1 MQNTDTLK
9 TQAINGAL
17 YETISRYG
25 SGGAEFLKGLRGIDN
40 ETGKVFNRSL
50 RDVSNY
56 NVNDEFKN
64 QNIKQQA
71 GFSAEIAGVSKRN
84 AEAVINGKTPTAM
97 RSEDIAQYGKNHSV
111 VDIVEMIDGNEIT
124 SQMKFVN
131 NAEKMLDKIVAGKG
145 KNDLSRY
152 LQADKIEVPTEQTEQ
167 LKEYCRHKVKELNK
181 QIIAL
186 ESNGNDEKAAQ
197 LRANIDKYNQIEQK
211 IADSGLTTEE
221 AIRYRLNPE
230 WETIKDIAGVS
241 HRAGLEGA
249 KFGMVVGGG
258 ISLISNTIAYISG
271 DKDFSGALS
280 DTAQDTL
287 ISAGVGYV
295 TAFAGTAIK
304 TGMQQATSVT
314 FRNLSKTGLPAAI
327 ISTCI
332 ATGKSIRSYARG
344 EIHEEELIQE
354 MGLTVT
360 NTLSSSAFTML
371 GQIAIPIPVLGG
383 LIGGLIGYT
392 LTNTFYQSFFSVL
405 KEAKLSEQNLE
416 YVKMK
421 CAAAKLLAKDYETK
435 INLIFESKLIQMDIQ
450 KENLLTLLNDEN
462 ISADDFCSGMNQFAG
477 FLGKTIT
484 INNMDELDKAM
495 LSDDPI
501 II

>member
-1 MQNTDTLK
+1 MKNTDTLK
-9 TQAINGAL
+9 AQAINGAL
-17 YETISRYG
+17 YETVSKYG
-25 SGGAEFLKGLRGIDN
+25 NGSAEFLKGLRGIDN
-40 ETGKVFNRSL
+40 ETGKIFDRSL
-50 RDVSNY
+50 RDISNY
-56 NVNDEFKN
+56 NVNDTFRN

-71 GFSAEIAGVSKRN
+71 GFSAEIASVSKRN
-84 AEAVINGKTPTAM
+84 AEALINGNTPTAM
-97 RSEDIAQYGKNHSV
+97 RSEDIAAYGKNHSV
-111 VDIVEMIDGNEIT
+111 IDIVEIIDGSEIT

-131 NAEKMLDKIVAGKG
+131 NAEKMLDNIVAGKG

-152 LQADKIEVPTEQTEQ
+152 LQVDKIEVPTEQIEQ
-167 LKEYCRHKVKELNK
+167 LKEHCRNKIKELGK
-181 QIIAL
+181 QITAL
-186 ESNGNDEKAAQ
+186 ESKGDYEKSAQ
-197 LRANIDKYNQIEQK
+197 LRENIDKYNQIEQK

-230 WETIKDIAGVS
+230 WETMKDIAGVS

-271 DKDFSGALS
+271 NKDFSESLS
-280 DTAQDTL
+280 DTARDTL
-287 ISAGVGYV
+287 VSAGVGYA
-295 TAFAGTAIK
+295 TAFTGATIK
-304 TGMQQATSVT
+304 AGMQQATSVT
-314 FRNLSKTGLPAAI
+314 VRNLSRTGLPAAI
-327 ISTCI
+327 VSTCI
-332 ATGKSIRSYARG
+332 ATGKAISSYARG
-344 EIHEEELIQE
+344 EINEEELIQE

-405 KEAKLSEQNLE
+405 KDAKLSAQHLE

-421 CAAAKLLAKDYETK
+421 CAAAKALARDYETK
-435 INLIFESKLIQMDIQ
+435 INFIFENKLIQMDIQ
-450 KENLLTLLNDEN
+450 KENLLTLLNNEH
-462 ISADDFCSGMNQFAG
+462 ISADDFCTGMNQFAG

-484 INNMDELDKAM
+484 INNMAELDKAM
-495 LSDDPI
+495 LSDDPFI
-501 II
+501 I